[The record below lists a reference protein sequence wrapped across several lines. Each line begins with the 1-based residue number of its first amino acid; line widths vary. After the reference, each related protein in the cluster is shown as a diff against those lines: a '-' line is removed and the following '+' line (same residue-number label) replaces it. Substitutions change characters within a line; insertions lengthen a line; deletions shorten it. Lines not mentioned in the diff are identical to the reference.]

1 MSSSRYEVVLLRAM
15 EAESQQFRSC
25 CAALASGESE
35 AAGPEGAACS
45 RRDSEAASVA
55 AAAIGAAA
63 RFVRDHGSLA
73 DERLK
78 RLAAYATTLVDA
90 LPPDLHLLFQLH
102 HVDGYPLSVYA
113 TATDMNL
120 AEAAADYR
128 NLVLALTATNT
139 DWCKVL
145 QGTALPAN
153 EPREA

>member
-1 MSSSRYEVVLLRAM
+1 MSSSRYEVILLNAM

-25 CAALASGESE
+25 CRVLAYGESE
-35 AAGPEGAACS
+35 VGGPEDAARP

-73 DERLK
+73 DDRLK
-78 RLAAYATTLVDA
+78 QLAAHAPTLVDA

-120 AEAAADYR
+120 VEAAADYR
-128 NLVLALTATNT
+128 NLVLALTATNA
-139 DWCKVL
+139 DWCKLL
-145 QGTALPAN
+145 QGAALPAN